1 MLHVCVPHAPIR
13 PLTPHD
19 QWTEPPAT
27 RSTQTSKSVKI
38 VNRSKTAVS
47 FSLEEC
53 LANLRT
59 RGVNLPMTHGDVYLR
74 AAESTVLQL
83 NFRPSMRLRPFTE
96 DVAVRLA
103 GVSHTLLQVSGACLG
118 VEAKLANEQ
127 IAFGPVVRGSRL
139 VKHVVIS
146 NTGDVGTKFAWNAT
160 QLSPHFSVVPTDG
173 FLSPN
178 QDLRLEVHFHPTELA
193 SEIRRDKMRCTVE
206 GGTTQFLTL
215 TGACVDAEQDAT
227 PVSFQT
233 QVSESK
239 PAFPLAKLWV
249 ASLHQQRWSRWTRSA
264 APASWPP
271 LHVPSAGTWLR
282 GFCAPL

>member
-1 MLHVCVPHAPIR
+1 M
-13 PLTPHD
+13 
-19 QWTEPPAT
+19 
-27 RSTQTSKSVKI
+27 KI

-47 FSLEEC
+47 FNLEES

-96 DVAVRLA
+96 DVAVRLS

-160 QLSPHFSVVPTDG
+160 QLSPNFSVVPTDG

-193 SEIRRDKMRCTVE
+193 SDIRRDKMRCTVE

-233 QVSESK
+233 QVSKRSQ
-239 PAFPLAKLWV
+239 LSRRQTNSGWRH
-249 ASLHQQRWSRWTRSA
+249 SLHQRRSSRYTRSA
-264 APASWPP
+264 SCTSVFIASTWIPRMPP
-271 LHVPSAGTWLR
+271 
-282 GFCAPL
+282 CAATSPY

>member
-1 MLHVCVPHAPIR
+1 
-13 PLTPHD
+13 
-19 QWTEPPAT
+19 
-27 RSTQTSKSVKI
+27 VKI

-206 GGTTQFLTL
+206 GGNTQFLTL

-239 PAFPLAKLWV
+239 PAFPLAKLLGGV
-249 ASLHQQRWSRWTRSA
+249 APPAALVSVDALSCTSVLAASTCAKRGNVAPRFLCASLSGCSVWGLSELFR
-264 APASWPP
+264 
-271 LHVPSAGTWLR
+271 
-282 GFCAPL
+282 CE